1 MTVNARSVA
10 LEALLQVSE
19 NEGYSNIVID
29 KALRKYE
36 LDKRDSALAS
46 IIFYG
51 TIEKRITIDYYLSK
65 CLDHPTYKINEK
77 ALEILRTAV
86 YQIMFLEKIP
96 ESAAVNEAVN
106 LAKEYK
112 LQFGFINAVLRK
124 LIKIKDELK
133 LPEGNSPEELS
144 VSYSVPK
151 ELIAL
156 WHNAYGNEITLKIL
170 EDFSKI
176 APTFVRVNN
185 TKITDEEF
193 EKSAEVSLKKIKV
206 LDHCYKLFSAGD
218 VTALKGFEE
227 GLFHVQDI
235 SSQFLCNILSPKENE
250 VLMDV
255 CAAPGGKTFTLS
267 EIMNGTG
274 KVYSYDL
281 YKGRVKLIRAGAYRL
296 GLKNVLASMR
306 DALSE
311 KCEIDNADKILC
323 DVPCSGFGVIRR
335 KPDIKWNTKE
345 DDIDE
350 LLQIQYKILLNASKY
365 LKKGGTL
372 ICSTCTNNKKENDD
386 IVNKFLEGNKE
397 FKIAKID
404 NIAEDFMKDAYNEG
418 MLELSPDKNNC
429 DGFYI
434 CKMIK
439 GK

>member
-29 KALRKYE
+29 KTLRKYE

-65 CLDHPTYKINEK
+65 CLDHPAYKINEK
-77 ALEILRTAV
+77 ALEILRSAV

-133 LPEGNSPEELS
+133 LPEGNSVEDLS
-144 VSYSVPK
+144 IIHSVPK

-156 WHNAYGNEITLKIL
+156 WLNSYGLELTLKIL

-176 APTFVRVNN
+176 APTFIRVNN

-193 EKSAEVSLKKIKV
+193 EKNSEVALKKSNV
-206 LDHCYKLFSAGD
+206 LPHCYKLFSAGD
-218 VTALKGFEE
+218 VTSLKCFEE

-235 SSQFLCNILSPKENE
+235 SSQLLCNILAPKENE

-255 CAAPGGKTFTLS
+255 CSAPGGKTFTLS

-274 KVYSYDL
+274 TVFSYDL

-296 GLKNVLASMR
+296 GLKNVMASMR

-335 KPDIKWNTKE
+335 KPEIRYKDMAEVKKLPE
-345 DDIDE
+345 
-350 LLQIQYKILLNASKY
+350 IQYAILSNSSRFI
-365 LKKGGTL
+365 KKGGIL
-372 ICSTCTNNKKENDD
+372 AYSTCTLNPKENGE
-386 IVNKFLEGNKE
+386 IAEKFLKE
-397 FKIAKID
+397 HSDFEAYPIKNSFGIKRLINEPENQLTVFPGFAD
-404 NIAEDFMKDAYNEG
+404 N
-418 MLELSPDKNNC
+418 
-429 DGFYI
+429 DGFFI
-434 CKMIK
+434 SLFKK
-439 GK
+439 K

>member
-29 KALRKYE
+29 KTLRKYE

-77 ALEILRTAV
+77 TLEILRTAV

-112 LQFGFINAVLRK
+112 LQFGFVNAVLRK
-124 LIKIKDELK
+124 FIKIKDELT
-133 LPEGNSPEELS
+133 LAEGNSEKALS
-144 VSYSVPK
+144 IRYSVPEK
-151 ELIAL
+151 LISL
-156 WHNAYGNEITLKIL
+156 WLDSYGMEITEKIL

-176 APTFVRVNN
+176 APTYIRLNN
-185 TKITDEEF
+185 TKITEEEF
-193 EKSAEVSLKKIKV
+193 EKNFEFSFKKSQYIGN
-206 LDHCYKLFSAGD
+206 CYKIFSAGD
-218 VTALKGFEE
+218 VTSLKEFED

-235 SSQFLCNILSPKENE
+235 SSQMLCNILAPKENE
-250 VLMDV
+250 VLIDV

-267 EIMNGTG
+267 ELMNGTG
-274 KVYSYDL
+274 TVYSYDL

-296 GLKNVLASMR
+296 GLKNVMASMR
-306 DALSE
+306 DALSD
-311 KCEIDNADKILC
+311 KCEIDNADKIHC

-335 KPDIKWNTKE
+335 KPEIKYNRTEEDITTLS
-345 DDIDE
+345 D
-350 LLQIQYKILLNASKY
+350 LQYKILETAGKY
-365 LKKGGTL
+365 LKAGGHMVY
-372 ICSTCTNNKKENDD
+372 STCTVNKEENIDV
-386 IVNKFLEGNKE
+386 INKFLKNNSHFKLIDIEKE
-397 FKIAKID
+397 TSKLFNTAKKGYIEIYPHIHNMDGFFIAKLKKI
-404 NIAEDFMKDAYNEG
+404 
-418 MLELSPDKNNC
+418 
-429 DGFYI
+429 
-434 CKMIK
+434 
-439 GK
+439 

>member
-144 VSYSVPK
+144 VSHSVPK
-151 ELIAL
+151 ELITL

-335 KPDIKWNTKE
+335 KPEIRYKDMSVLKE
-345 DDIDE
+345 
-350 LLQIQYKILLNASKY
+350 LPSLQYNILVNSSRF
-365 LKKGGTL
+365 LKKGG
-372 ICSTCTNNKKENDD
+372 IIAYSTCTLNPEENGKIAD
-386 IVNKFLEGNKE
+386 KFLKE
-397 FKIAKID
+397 HEEFEAVKIENTFGIPRLIKEPLNQLTVFPGYLD
-404 NIAEDFMKDAYNEG
+404 N
-418 MLELSPDKNNC
+418 
-429 DGFYI
+429 DGFFI
-434 CKMIK
+434 ALFRKK
-439 GK
+439 F